1 MKLDKA
7 KGWLAFVIAL
17 TTLVGTAFTVDN
29 RYAKQ
34 TQTTAKIDSVEQ
46 TIQKV
51 EQRLDKKILKDRAD
65 VLQERIWKY
74 EDRYEDKPMPDSI
87 KEVIRDLQKEFD
99 DVTKELDKQKE

>member
-1 MKLDKA
+1 MKLNKA
-7 KGWLAFVIAL
+7 KSQIAFIVAI
-17 TTLVGTAFTVDN
+17 TTLLGTAFTVDN

-51 EQRLDKKILKDRAD
+51 EQRLDKKILKDRAN

-99 DVTKELDKQKE
+99 DVTKELDKHKE

>member
-1 MKLDKA
+1 MILNKEKSQI
-7 KGWLAFVIAL
+7 AFIVAI
-17 TTLVGTAFTVDN
+17 TTLLGTAFTVDN

-99 DVTKELDKQKE
+99 DVTKELDKHKE

>member
-1 MKLDKA
+1 MKLNKA
-7 KGWLAFVIAL
+7 KSQIAFIVAI
-17 TTLVGTAFTVDN
+17 TTLLGTAFTVDN

-34 TQTTAKIDSVEQ
+34 TQTQEKIDSVEQ

-51 EQRLDKKILKDRAD
+51 EQRLDKKILKDRAN